1 MEIYALG
8 CQKQKGWDDQM
19 IKGYTLNE
27 TIELMK
33 KFNIK
38 PSKGLGQNFLV
49 DKNILG
55 KIVDAAEIGKDDQVL
70 EIGPGIGTMIRE
82 LADRAG
88 RVIAVEID
96 GRLIAV
102 LEHTVKPLKNVSV
115 INGDILA
122 LDLKAL
128 WSECFTGDVTVV
140 ANLPYY
146 VTSPIIMKLLEEEL
160 PLRRMVIMVQ
170 KEVARRMSAGPGGK
184 EYGALSIAVQYRS
197 RPSIIAEVPPSV
209 FIPPPRVSSAIV
221 RLDVSKEKRY
231 PVKDEKLLFQLVKA
245 AFGQRRKT
253 LINALDSGFKHFSRD
268 IIDESLTYCGIDPR
282 RRGETLSI
290 EEFCCLADYMYE
302 KKM

>member
-1 MEIYALG
+1 
-8 CQKQKGWDDQM
+8 M

-70 EIGPGIGTMIRE
+70 EIGPGIGTMTRE
-82 LADRAG
+82 LADRAD
-88 RVIAVEID
+88 RVTAVEID
-96 GRLIAV
+96 ERLIAV

-128 WSECFTGDVTVV
+128 WRECFTGDATVV

-146 VTSPIIMKLLEEEL
+146 VTSPIIIKLLEEEL

-221 RLDVSKEKRY
+221 RLDVKKEKRY

-253 LINALDSGFKHFSRD
+253 LINALDSGFKHISRD
-268 IIDESLTYCGIDPR
+268 IIDECLTYCGIDPR

-290 EEFCCLADYMYE
+290 EEFCCLADYMFE
-302 KKM
+302 KNL

>member
-70 EIGPGIGTMIRE
+70 EIGPGIGTMTRE

-170 KEVARRMSAGPGGK
+170 KEVARRMSAGPAGRNT
-184 EYGALSIAVQYRS
+184 A
-197 RPSIIAEVPPSV
+197 PSA
-209 FIPPPRVSSAIV
+209 
-221 RLDVSKEKRY
+221 
-231 PVKDEKLLFQLVKA
+231 
-245 AFGQRRKT
+245 
-253 LINALDSGFKHFSRD
+253 
-268 IIDESLTYCGIDPR
+268 
-282 RRGETLSI
+282 
-290 EEFCCLADYMYE
+290 
-302 KKM
+302 